1 MPYMRAPGPFRR
13 GLIVAR
19 LYYTQAQGCTL
30 KESTMVLVLKN
41 EQMEG
46 LLPMS
51 EEIDAIE
58 QAFQELGEGKA
69 MNSPRAR
76 LRTPWKEEGG
86 QYYFNNIMG
95 LVPGMKSMALRI
107 DSSFSREIE
116 VAGSKRRVYPG
127 DYIGLVML
135 FDMDTCEIL
144 ALMDDHFISTLRVG
158 ATSAVASKYLAR
170 RDAKLMGLLGSGEQ
184 ARTQLTAH
192 AVVRPLTRVKVYS
205 PNRENR
211 RRFAQE
217 MSEKTGIEVVPVDS
231 AAEAVRGSDI
241 VSAATNTVDPV
252 VQGRWLEE
260 GMHVT
265 SLVGGDGFLPRKEL
279 DDEAIM
285 KASLIVVGYKP
296 QIFLDK
302 QAEFHDRLARGLV
315 KPEDL
320 HELGDLLTGR
330 CRGREDDREITFFKN
345 NTGMGIQFAAT
356 ARKMYEKAKE
366 KGIGTELPLDLFM
379 TKRGDKL
386 YSP

>member
-1 MPYMRAPGPFRR
+1 
-13 GLIVAR
+13 
-19 LYYTQAQGCTL
+19 
-30 KESTMVLVLKN
+30 MVLVLKN
-41 EQMEG
+41 AQMEN

-58 QAFQELGEGKA
+58 EAFRELGQGKA
-69 MNSPRAR
+69 MNAPRAR

-95 LVPGMKSMALRI
+95 LVPGVKSMALRI
-107 DSSFSREIE
+107 DSSFSKDVE

-144 ALMDDHFISTLRVG
+144 AMMDDHYISTMRVA

-170 RDAKLMGLLGSGEQ
+170 KDAKVMGLLGSGEQ
-184 ARTQLTAH
+184 ARTQVTAH
-192 AVVRPLTRVKVYS
+192 LVVRPLKKIKVYS
-205 PNRENR
+205 PTKANREK
-211 RRFAQE
+211 FARE
-217 MSEKTGIEVVPVDS
+217 MSQETGVEIVPVAS
-231 AAEAVRGSDI
+231 AEEAVRGSDI

-252 VQGRWLEE
+252 IEGRWLEA

-265 SLVGGDGFLPRKEL
+265 SLVGGDGYLPRKEL
-279 DDEAIM
+279 DDEAIRR
-285 KASLIVVGYKP
+285 ANLIIVGYKP

-302 QAEFHDRLARGLV
+302 QAEFHERLARGLI
-315 KPEDL
+315 KAEDL
-320 HELGDLLTGR
+320 HELGDLLNGK
-330 CRGREDDREITFFKN
+330 CRGRKDDQEITFFKN

-366 KGIGTELPLDLFM
+366 KGIGSELPLDLFM